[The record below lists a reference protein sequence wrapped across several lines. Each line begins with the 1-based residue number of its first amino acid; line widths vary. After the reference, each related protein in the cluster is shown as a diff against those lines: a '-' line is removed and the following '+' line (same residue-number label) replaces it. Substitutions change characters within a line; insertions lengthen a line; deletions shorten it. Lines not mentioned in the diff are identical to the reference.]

1 MNPIYIKEDYSG
13 LREAIGAFC
22 PDRIFVVCDRAVAH
36 LVPRLGLDAA
46 VVELEASEEKKSLR
60 TVEEICRALLE
71 GGADRK
77 SFVLALGGG
86 IISDMAGFAASI
98 YMRGIR
104 FAYVPTTLLAMTDA
118 AIGGKTGVNFLSYK
132 NILGSFTE
140 PCFTW
145 MAAASLEGLPRREV
159 LSGAAEMLKSFI
171 IDNVDGAYST
181 ALEFFRTAS
190 LPEKC
195 DAATAA
201 RLLPLARAAA
211 GVKAGIVSRDFR
223 ESGERKLLNLGHS
236 FAHAIEHLAQ
246 AGAAADTN
254 NAGAGDGTN
263 INNTGVDGNV
273 GISHGEAVSMGI
285 VLAARLSCALGYAPK
300 GFDSSLEADFAAAG
314 LRVKCPYAPRQL
326 VQAMSRDKKA
336 EAGTLSFVL
345 MRGISDV
352 FVEKLE
358 PAKAMALINE

>member
-171 IDNVDGAYST
+171 IDNVNGAYST
-181 ALEFFRTAS
+181 ALEFFRTVS

-223 ESGERKLLNLGHS
+223 EGGERKLLNLGHS

-246 AGAAADTN
+246 TGAAADIN
-254 NAGAGDGTN
+254 NAGAD
-263 INNTGVDGNV
+263 DGNI

-358 PAKAMALINE
+358 PAKAMALLNE

>member
-46 VVELEASEEKKSLR
+46 VVEREASEEKKSLR

-246 AGAAADTN
+246 TGA
-254 NAGAGDGTN
+254 
-263 INNTGVDGNV
+263 DGNV

-358 PAKAMALINE
+358 PAKAMALLNE

>member
-13 LREAIGAFC
+13 LREAIDAFC

-46 VVELEASEEKKSLR
+46 VLELEASEEKKSLR

-246 AGAAADTN
+246 TGA
-254 NAGAGDGTN
+254 
-263 INNTGVDGNV
+263 DGNV

-358 PAKAMALINE
+358 PAKAMALLNE

>member
-46 VVELEASEEKKSLR
+46 VLELEASEEKKSLR
-60 TVEEICRALLE
+60 TVEEICRALLD

-246 AGAAADTN
+246 TGA
-254 NAGAGDGTN
+254 
-263 INNTGVDGNV
+263 DGNV

-326 VQAMSRDKKA
+326 VQAMSHDKKA

-358 PAKAMALINE
+358 PAKAMALLNE

>member
-190 LPEKC
+190 LPERC

-246 AGAAADTN
+246 TGA
-254 NAGAGDGTN
+254 
-263 INNTGVDGNV
+263 DGNV

-358 PAKAMALINE
+358 PAKAMALLNE

>member
-46 VVELEASEEKKSLR
+46 VLELEASEEKKSLR

-190 LPEKC
+190 LPERC

-246 AGAAADTN
+246 TGA
-254 NAGAGDGTN
+254 
-263 INNTGVDGNV
+263 DGNV

>member
-36 LVPRLGLDAA
+36 LVPRLGLDAS
-46 VVELEASEEKKSLR
+46 VLELEASEEKKSLR

-246 AGAAADTN
+246 TGA
-254 NAGAGDGTN
+254 
-263 INNTGVDGNV
+263 DGNV

-300 GFDSSLEADFAAAG
+300 GFDSSLEADFASAG

-358 PAKAMALINE
+358 PAKAMALLNE

>member
-13 LREAIGAFC
+13 LREAIDAFC

-36 LVPRLGLDAA
+36 LVPRLGLDAS
-46 VVELEASEEKKSLR
+46 VLELEASEEKKSLR

-246 AGAAADTN
+246 TGA
-254 NAGAGDGTN
+254 
-263 INNTGVDGNV
+263 DGNV

-358 PAKAMALINE
+358 PAKAMALLNE

>member
-46 VVELEASEEKKSLR
+46 VLELEASEEKKSLR

-246 AGAAADTN
+246 TCA
-254 NAGAGDGTN
+254 
-263 INNTGVDGNV
+263 DGNV
-273 GISHGEAVSMGI
+273 SISHGEAVSMGI

-358 PAKAMALINE
+358 PAKAMALLNE

>member
-46 VVELEASEEKKSLR
+46 VLELEASEEKKSLR

-246 AGAAADTN
+246 TGA
-254 NAGAGDGTN
+254 
-263 INNTGVDGNV
+263 DGNV

-336 EAGTLSFVL
+336 EVGTLSFVL

-358 PAKAMALINE
+358 PAKAMALLNE

>member
-223 ESGERKLLNLGHS
+223 EGGERKLLNLGHS

-246 AGAAADTN
+246 TGA
-254 NAGAGDGTN
+254 
-263 INNTGVDGNV
+263 DGNV

-358 PAKAMALINE
+358 PAKAMALLNE

>member
-46 VVELEASEEKKSLR
+46 VLELEASEEKKSLR

-181 ALEFFRTAS
+181 ALEFFRTVS

-236 FAHAIEHLAQ
+236 FAHAVEHLAQ
-246 AGAAADTN
+246 TGA
-254 NAGAGDGTN
+254 
-263 INNTGVDGNV
+263 DGNV

-300 GFDSSLEADFAAAG
+300 GFDSSLEADFASAG

-336 EAGTLSFVL
+336 ESGTLSFVL

-358 PAKAMALINE
+358 PAKAMALLNE

>member
-36 LVPRLGLDAA
+36 LVARLGLDAA

-171 IDNVDGAYST
+171 IDNVDGSYST

-246 AGAAADTN
+246 TGA
-254 NAGAGDGTN
+254 
-263 INNTGVDGNV
+263 DGNV

-300 GFDSSLEADFAAAG
+300 GFDSSLEADFASAG

>member
-60 TVEEICRALLE
+60 TVEEICRALLD

-181 ALEFFRTAS
+181 ALEFFRAAS

-358 PAKAMALINE
+358 PAKAMALLNE

>member
-46 VVELEASEEKKSLR
+46 VLELEASEEKKSLR
-60 TVEEICRALLE
+60 TVEEICRALLD

-171 IDNVDGAYST
+171 IDNVDGSYST

-246 AGAAADTN
+246 TGAAADTN
-254 NAGAGDGTN
+254 NAGA
-263 INNTGVDGNV
+263 DGNV

>member
-46 VVELEASEEKKSLR
+46 VLELEASEEKKSLR

-246 AGAAADTN
+246 TGA
-254 NAGAGDGTN
+254 
-263 INNTGVDGNV
+263 DGNV

-300 GFDSSLEADFAAAG
+300 GFDSSLEADFASAG

-336 EAGTLSFVL
+336 ESGTLSFVL

-358 PAKAMALINE
+358 PAKAMALLNE

>member
-46 VVELEASEEKKSLR
+46 VLELEASEEKKSLR

-181 ALEFFRTAS
+181 ALEFFRTVS

-246 AGAAADTN
+246 TGA
-254 NAGAGDGTN
+254 
-263 INNTGVDGNV
+263 DGNV

-358 PAKAMALINE
+358 PAMAMALLNE

>member
-46 VVELEASEEKKSLR
+46 VLELEASEEKKSLR

-246 AGAAADTN
+246 TVA
-254 NAGAGDGTN
+254 
-263 INNTGVDGNV
+263 DGNV

-300 GFDSSLEADFAAAG
+300 GFDSSLEADFASAG
-314 LRVKCPYAPRQL
+314 LRVKCPYAPWQL

-358 PAKAMALINE
+358 PAKAMALLNE

>member
-46 VVELEASEEKKSLR
+46 VLELEASEEKKSLR
-60 TVEEICRALLE
+60 TVEEICRALLD

-190 LPEKC
+190 LPERC

-246 AGAAADTN
+246 TGAAADIN
-254 NAGAGDGTN
+254 SAGADDGTN
-263 INNTGVDGNV
+263 INNTGADGNV

-358 PAKAMALINE
+358 PAKAMALLNE

>member
-46 VVELEASEEKKSLR
+46 VLELEASEEKKSLR

-201 RLLPLARAAA
+201 RLLPLARVAA

-246 AGAAADTN
+246 TGA
-254 NAGAGDGTN
+254 
-263 INNTGVDGNV
+263 DGNV

-300 GFDSSLEADFAAAG
+300 GFDSSLEADFASAG

-336 EAGTLSFVL
+336 EAGMLSFVL

-358 PAKAMALINE
+358 PAKAMALLNE

>member
-36 LVPRLGLDAA
+36 LVPRLGLDAS
-46 VVELEASEEKKSLR
+46 VLELEASEEKKSLR

-246 AGAAADTN
+246 TGA
-254 NAGAGDGTN
+254 
-263 INNTGVDGNV
+263 DGNV

-300 GFDSSLEADFAAAG
+300 GFDSSLEADFASAG

-358 PAKAMALINE
+358 PAKAMALIND

>member
-46 VVELEASEEKKSLR
+46 VLELEASEEKKSLR

-190 LPEKC
+190 LPERC

-246 AGAAADTN
+246 TGA
-254 NAGAGDGTN
+254 
-263 INNTGVDGNV
+263 DGNV

-300 GFDSSLEADFAAAG
+300 GFDSSLEADFASAG

-358 PAKAMALINE
+358 PAKAMALLNE

>member
-46 VVELEASEEKKSLR
+46 VLELEASEEKKSLR
-60 TVEEICRALLE
+60 TVEEICRALLD

-171 IDNVDGAYST
+171 IDNVNGAYST

-246 AGAAADTN
+246 TGA
-254 NAGAGDGTN
+254 
-263 INNTGVDGNV
+263 DGNV

-300 GFDSSLEADFAAAG
+300 GFDSSLEADFASAG

-326 VQAMSRDKKA
+326 VQAMCRDKKA

-358 PAKAMALINE
+358 PAKAMALLNE

>member
-13 LREAIGAFC
+13 LREAIDAFC

-195 DAATAA
+195 DAVTAA

-246 AGAAADTN
+246 TGA
-254 NAGAGDGTN
+254 
-263 INNTGVDGNV
+263 DGNV

-300 GFDSSLEADFAAAG
+300 GFDSSLEADFASAG
-314 LRVKCPYAPRQL
+314 LRVKCPYTPRQL

-358 PAKAMALINE
+358 PAKAMALLNE

>member
-46 VVELEASEEKKSLR
+46 VLELEASEEKKSLR

-236 FAHAIEHLAQ
+236 FAHAIEDLAQ
-246 AGAAADTN
+246 SGAA
-254 NAGAGDGTN
+254 GN
-263 INNTGVDGNV
+263 I

-300 GFDSSLEADFAAAG
+300 GFDSSLEADFASAG

-358 PAKAMALINE
+358 PAKAMALLNE

>member
-223 ESGERKLLNLGHS
+223 EGGERKLLNLGHS

-246 AGAAADTN
+246 TGA
-254 NAGAGDGTN
+254 DGT
-263 INNTGVDGNV
+263 V

-358 PAKAMALINE
+358 PAKAMALLNE

>member
-118 AIGGKTGVNFLSYK
+118 AVGGKTGVNFLSYK

-246 AGAAADTN
+246 TGA
-254 NAGAGDGTN
+254 
-263 INNTGVDGNV
+263 DGNV

-358 PAKAMALINE
+358 PAKAMALLNE

>member
-46 VVELEASEEKKSLR
+46 VLELEASEEKKSLR

-190 LPEKC
+190 LPERC

-246 AGAAADTN
+246 TGA
-254 NAGAGDGTN
+254 DGT
-263 INNTGVDGNV
+263 V

-300 GFDSSLEADFAAAG
+300 GFDSSLEADFASAG

-358 PAKAMALINE
+358 PAKAMALLNE

>member
-46 VVELEASEEKKSLR
+46 VLELEASEEKKSLR

-181 ALEFFRTAS
+181 ALEFFRPAS

-246 AGAAADTN
+246 TGA
-254 NAGAGDGTN
+254 
-263 INNTGVDGNV
+263 DGNV

-358 PAKAMALINE
+358 PAKAMALLNE

>member
-246 AGAAADTN
+246 TGA
-254 NAGAGDGTN
+254 
-263 INNTGVDGNV
+263 DGNI

-358 PAKAMALINE
+358 PAKAMALLNE

>member
-46 VVELEASEEKKSLR
+46 VLELEASEEKKSLR
-60 TVEEICRALLE
+60 TVEEICSALLE

-246 AGAAADTN
+246 TGA
-254 NAGAGDGTN
+254 
-263 INNTGVDGNV
+263 DGNV

-300 GFDSSLEADFAAAG
+300 GFDSSLEADFASAG

-336 EAGTLSFVL
+336 EAGMLSFVL

-358 PAKAMALINE
+358 PAKAMALLNE

>member
-46 VVELEASEEKKSLR
+46 VLELEASEEKKSLR

-171 IDNVDGAYST
+171 IDNVDGSYST

-254 NAGAGDGTN
+254 NAGA
-263 INNTGVDGNV
+263 DGNV

-300 GFDSSLEADFAAAG
+300 GFDSSLEADFASAG

-358 PAKAMALINE
+358 PAKAMALLNE

>member
-246 AGAAADTN
+246 TDA
-254 NAGAGDGTN
+254 
-263 INNTGVDGNV
+263 DGNV

-300 GFDSSLEADFAAAG
+300 GFDSLLEADFAAAG

-336 EAGTLSFVL
+336 EAGMLSFVL

-358 PAKAMALINE
+358 PAKAMALLNE

>member
-46 VVELEASEEKKSLR
+46 VLELEASEEKKSLR

-246 AGAAADTN
+246 TGA
-254 NAGAGDGTN
+254 
-263 INNTGVDGNV
+263 DGNV

-300 GFDSSLEADFAAAG
+300 GFDSSLETDFAAAG
-314 LRVKCPYAPRQL
+314 LRVRCPYAPRQL

-358 PAKAMALINE
+358 PAKAMALLNE

>member
-246 AGAAADTN
+246 TGA
-254 NAGAGDGTN
+254 
-263 INNTGVDGNV
+263 DGNV

-358 PAKAMALINE
+358 PAKAMALLNE

>member
-246 AGAAADTN
+246 TGA
-254 NAGAGDGTN
+254 DGS
-263 INNTGVDGNV
+263 V

-326 VQAMSRDKKA
+326 VQAMCRDKKA

>member
-246 AGAAADTN
+246 TGA
-254 NAGAGDGTN
+254 
-263 INNTGVDGNV
+263 DGNV

-300 GFDSSLEADFAAAG
+300 GFDSSLEADFASAG

-358 PAKAMALINE
+358 PAKAMALLNE

>member
-46 VVELEASEEKKSLR
+46 VLELEASEEKKSLR

-246 AGAAADTN
+246 TGA
-254 NAGAGDGTN
+254 
-263 INNTGVDGNV
+263 DGNV

-336 EAGTLSFVL
+336 ESGTLSFVL

-358 PAKAMALINE
+358 PAKAMALLNE

>member
-46 VVELEASEEKKSLR
+46 VLELEASEEKKSLR

-190 LPEKC
+190 LPERC

-246 AGAAADTN
+246 TGAAA
-254 NAGAGDGTN
+254 
-263 INNTGVDGNV
+263 NV

-300 GFDSSLEADFAAAG
+300 GFDSSLEADFASAG

-358 PAKAMALINE
+358 PAKAMALLNE

>member
-46 VVELEASEEKKSLR
+46 VLELEASEEKKSLR

-246 AGAAADTN
+246 TGA
-254 NAGAGDGTN
+254 DGT
-263 INNTGVDGNV
+263 V

-300 GFDSSLEADFAAAG
+300 GFDSSLEADFASAG

-358 PAKAMALINE
+358 PAKAMALLNE